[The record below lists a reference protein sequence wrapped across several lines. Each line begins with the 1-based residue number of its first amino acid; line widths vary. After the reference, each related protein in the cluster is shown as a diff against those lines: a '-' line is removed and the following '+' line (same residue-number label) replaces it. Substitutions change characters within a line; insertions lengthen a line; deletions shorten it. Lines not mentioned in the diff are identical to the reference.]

1 MVLLLFFRDV
11 YTMHHRD
18 VCVIIII
25 DHFYMLPLLYIAF
38 VFLFLFPEM
47 FTPCITG
54 TCVLLLSLIT
64 FICYRFYILPLFFF
78 FFFQRCLCHASQ
90 ECVCYYYHWSL
101 LYITAF
107 IYCLCFSFSFSRDVY
122 AMHHRNVCVII
133 IIDHFYILPLL
144 YIAFVFLFLFPEMF
158 TPCITGTCVLLL
170 SMITFIYYR
179 FYILPLFFFFFF
191 QRCLRHA
198 SQACVCYYYHWSH
211 LYITAIPGS
220 QADPLHLWIERIA
233 YLDISTGHHYRLFR
247 QRSAPRAH
255 VAQENQGTNCTG

>member
-1 MVLLLFFRDV
+1 MTTKSAIMVHGVVVVFSEMF

-47 FTPCITG
+47 FTPCVTG

-64 FICYRFYILPLFFF
+64 FIYYRFYILPLFFF
-78 FFFQRCLCHASQ
+78 FFFQRCLRHASQ
-90 ECVCYYYHWSL
+90 GRVCYYYHWSL

-133 IIDHFYILPLL
+133 IIDHFYILPLFQAL
-144 YIAFVFLFLFPEMF
+144 KQ
-158 TPCITGTCVLLL
+158 TRCIYELNALPIWTSALAT
-170 SMITFIYYR
+170 IT
-179 FYILPLFFFFFF
+179 
-191 QRCLRHA
+191 
-198 SQACVCYYYHWSH
+198 VCS
-211 LYITAIPGS
+211 
-220 QADPLHLWIERIA
+220 DRDLH
-233 YLDISTGHHYRLFR
+233 
-247 QRSAPRAH
+247 
-255 VAQENQGTNCTG
+255 QGPM